1 MKRILEVLIISLAM
15 TMVVSAITPAD
26 VVRDAKEAKK
36 PSISTQGVNA
46 SVFKTEPFE
55 KDTKRTTP
63 LANNNKAK
71 NFTTSFADE
80 SVMSENAAKEWVDNF
95 PGLPESMKESF
106 HRNNTTVGILGPVL
120 STTPELEAN
129 DTLVDDVINWL
140 NRK

>member
-71 NFTTSFADE
+71 NFTASSTDE
-80 SVMSENAAKEWVDNF
+80 SAMSENAAKEWVANL
-95 PGLPESMKESF
+95 PGLPESMKESY